1 MVLLTSKPLENVIFV
16 AAGKAIFRLE
26 ITLQDYLRG
35 VFEHGLL
42 KYYSIMCLLNSGFPL
57 MFIRHQC
64 LALTNNGLFLVF

>member
-35 VFEHGLL
+35 VFEQPVSMQSRGLP
-42 KYYSIMCLLNSGFPL
+42 IGF
-57 MFIRHQC
+57 
-64 LALTNNGLFLVF
+64 GLFSEWLI